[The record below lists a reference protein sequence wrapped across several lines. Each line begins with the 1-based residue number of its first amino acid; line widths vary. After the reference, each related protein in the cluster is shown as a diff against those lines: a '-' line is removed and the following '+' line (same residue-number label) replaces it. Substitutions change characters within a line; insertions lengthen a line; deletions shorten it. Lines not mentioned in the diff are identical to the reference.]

1 MNRIL
6 KIIAYFSLSYILS
19 NLANDGCSDFIDKLT
34 ENIISILTTILAIN
48 IPTSMLVVSEILKIK
63 KDYEEDIDP
72 TLIFKELKHGLIMQI
87 FVLCSLIVI
96 LCCCDYL
103 INKDII
109 FNNNQIKIISG
120 TFVISSLI
128 YYMEVI
134 YDLGVSLFEILSF
147 NNKSQ

>member
-72 TLIFKELKHGLIMQI
+72 TIIFKELKHGLIMQI

-109 FNNNQIKIISG
+109 FNNNQIKVISG
-120 TFVISSLI
+120 TFVMSSLI